1 MTRTT
6 SLLAASITAMMLAA
20 CATQS
25 PEPAADPAAVST
37 AVSTDISKN
46 PRFAAVDSQL
56 TSRLKL
62 QNIGERREGDLLR
75 FQAVLQNDWHAD
87 VKFKYQVLWYDEG
100 NMLVG
105 AESRPWHAVT
115 LPSGSVH
122 AIEATAPRP
131 SADHYVIQ
139 LQDQ

>member
-6 SLLAASITAMMLAA
+6 SLLAATIAALMLAA
-20 CATQS
+20 CANQAT
-25 PEPAADPAAVST
+25 EPAADTAAVST
-37 AVSTDISKN
+37 DLSKN
-46 PRFAAVDSQL
+46 AHFAAADSQL

-62 QNIGERREGDLLR
+62 QTLGERREGDLLR
-75 FQAVLQNDWHAD
+75 FQAIVLNSWHAE
-87 VKFKYQVLWYDEG
+87 VKFKYQVLWYDDG

-115 LPSGSVH
+115 LNSGSVH
-122 AIEATAPRP
+122 AIEATAPKA
-131 SADHYVIQ
+131 SASHYVIQ